1 MNEEHETF
9 ARFDSADY
17 LVSVEDAAAYLEAA
31 IEEAGDDPRVIAVAL
46 GTIARSR
53 NLSDLARRVGMSR
66 EGLYK
71 ALSEDG
77 NPSFATIMKVTK
89 ALGLRIHFDSVDSV
103 A

>member
-1 MNEEHETF
+1 MTSDEDEIF
-9 ARFDSADY
+9 SRFDSADY

-53 NLSDLARRVGMSR
+53 NLSELARRVDMSR

-71 ALSEDG
+71 ALSEEG

-89 ALGLRIHFDSVDSV
+89 ALGLRIHFDSV